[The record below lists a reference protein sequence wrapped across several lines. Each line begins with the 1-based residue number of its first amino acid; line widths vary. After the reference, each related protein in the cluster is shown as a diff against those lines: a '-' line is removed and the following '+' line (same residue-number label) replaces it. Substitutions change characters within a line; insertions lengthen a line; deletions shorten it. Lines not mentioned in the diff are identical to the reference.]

1 MDDEHAVLNGDAH
14 QIFIKNPRA
23 SKIHGIFQLTMV
35 PDLLTKVVEFSP
47 SDRDPFS
54 KMVF

>member
-14 QIFIKNPRA
+14 QIFIKNPRG

-35 PDLLTKVVEFSP
+35 PDLLTKVVEFST
-47 SDRDPFS
+47 SNRNPF
-54 KMVF
+54 